1 MQCLRAA
8 STPREPS
15 EKCNQPDELA
25 QKNPQVAQDHA
36 DVVTASAQDREE
48 GVAGRS
54 LEGASGQAA
63 VGLHVADHRLDRAS
77 SSQQFRDRHCDAAPR
92 TADEDLH
99 VFDAMT
105 AVAAIDKCHVQA
117 LVGQDLQLFQRL
129 VQGVAVIKIAWHCPH
144 NGDEAAFGGRATL
157 TFVPTS

>member
-1 MQCLRAA
+1 MTAA
-8 STPREPS
+8 
-15 EKCNQPDELA
+15 A
-25 QKNPQVAQDHA
+25 QH
-36 DVVTASAQDREE
+36 REE
-48 GVAGRS
+48 GVSGLA
-54 LEGASGQAA
+54 LERASGQAA
-63 VGLHVADHRLDRAS
+63 VSFHVPDHPLDGTS
-77 SSQQFRDRHCDAAPR
+77 PSQQFRDRLGYAAPR